1 MYIFFV
7 LVCDF
12 FFKFSCFKTNLSVE
26 AYHRKI
32 VKIALIVWISQWY
45 LVFQQSLIQNA
56 RWEEF
61 NQYDY
66 IFRLFPYWSKDWQW
80 LKINFESV
88 LTTSKDW
95 HFRSAPPTDCSSS
108 KTWSSMV
115 LFYLFSL
122 QKETLISSAWMNNL
136 LEKNIKDGQLWS
148 ENQFFFTCWQH

>member
-1 MYIFFV
+1 MLDERSI
-7 LVCDF
+7 
-12 FFKFSCFKTNLSVE
+12 T
-26 AYHRKI
+26 I
-32 VKIALIVWISQWY
+32 
-45 LVFQQSLIQNA
+45 
-56 RWEEF
+56 
-61 NQYDY
+61 YDY

-80 LKINFESV
+80 LRINFESV

-136 LEKNIKDGQLWS
+136 LEKNIKMASCDWGINFSLLLATLTL
-148 ENQFFFTCWQH
+148 FAFIYKCWYFELKNDDKACMRIFMLLALNEFH